1 MTAAFS
7 VMDEDERREYDEL
20 LKTVEAWVKGSR
32 KALDT
37 VTVEGMVI
45 EHD

>member
-20 LKTVEAWVKGSR
+20 LKTVEAWVKDSR

-37 VTVEGMVI
+37 FAVEGMVI
-45 EHD
+45 EHE